1 MTGDGPKNRGPCG
14 PEQLRHEVMM
24 RKAIAVS
31 VTTALIFALIGMWM
45 RFGPVATEWVTAAG
59 VQPSTAAIS
68 PSELMSRSDK
78 ALPSESY
85 RDPF

>member
-1 MTGDGPKNRGPCG
+1 
-14 PEQLRHEVMM
+14 M

-45 RFGPVATEWVTAAG
+45 RFGPVATESVTAAG
-59 VQPSTAAIS
+59 VQSSTAAIS
-68 PSELMSRSDK
+68 PSELMSGSDK
-78 ALPSESY
+78 ALPNQYY

>member
-1 MTGDGPKNRGPCG
+1 
-14 PEQLRHEVMM
+14 M

-31 VTTALIFALIGMWM
+31 AMTALIFALMGIWM
-45 RFGPVATEWVTAAG
+45 RFGPVATQSVTAAA
-59 VQPSTAAIS
+59 VQPSTAPIS

-78 ALPSESY
+78 ALPNQYY